1 MQKALLI
8 AEKPSL
14 RRKIEDVYNKHKS
27 EIPYNITFTE
37 QRGHLLTLKMP
48 NELDEDLK
56 KWEWD
61 TLPIQPEDYG
71 GWKYKVINEKKV
83 GSYLTAK
90 ERFHN
95 IKDEYNSGKYDLIIH
110 AGDPDQEG
118 ELLVRIVL
126 LAIKNKLPVKRFW
139 SNDITDAKILDALK
153 NLKDDDKDPML
164 VNLFAASIARQH
176 SDWRVGI
183 NVSRAATLK
192 LNLRVACGRVKTPI
206 MSIVCE
212 REKEIQAFI
221 PKTVYG
227 IKADYDTGFSGQM
240 FDPGIVSGEEE
251 ERKDESEKGLVWF
264 DAKKEAKDL
273 ISTLSYPATV
283 KSYKSEKTTT
293 FAPKLF
299 KLATAQ
305 IAAGKR
311 GYSASQTLDI
321 IQGLY
326 EKGYLSYPRTDCEYI
341 SSGENLNAMLK
352 SADSVPTLK
361 PFITL
366 IDPSAIG
373 KVKAT
378 KKWVN
383 DAKLKESGH
392 SALVPTTSAPDFSKL
407 TSDEQFIYEL
417 ICRQFVAIFLPP
429 LIQNKTELITD
440 ISGHLFKSS
449 GKTLVDEGY
458 AKIFGTKFTDVE
470 IPEYKKGDLIEDGDF
485 SIAEKTSTC
494 PKRFT
499 DATLVQM
506 CENPAKFLD
515 DKSLKSL
522 GKNLQIGTPAT
533 RASIIEELITKDK
546 YLKRKKEGKTQNIV
560 PTDTGMTIYDALK
573 GREITKVDMTGK
585 WELLLED
592 IRTGKMTLKDFEEEM
607 QHDVRAMVEDIKD
620 SDIKATSAG
629 HTVIG
634 TCPECGSDLIEGPKS
649 FYCSGYKEKD
659 CHIGA
664 FKKICDSPLKTEEF
678 LSLISGETIEKEI
691 KKGEK
696 SWKQKIIY
704 DFDEHKIQFVKAS
717 TAEIKETDYECP
729 GCGANMNDKGKLL
742 ECPDCGFTFW
752 KSSCGVELAEEQ
764 IDDFFHSGHTGLVK
778 GLKSKKGNKFN
789 ADIVYDANINRTTFK
804 FEDKK

>member
-27 EIPYNITFTE
+27 EIPYDITFTE

-71 GWKYKVINEKKV
+71 GWKYKVIEEKKT
-83 GSYLTAK
+83 GSFLTAK

-139 SNDITDAKILDALK
+139 SNDITDGKILDALK
-153 NLKDDDKDPML
+153 NLKDDDHDPML

-183 NVSRAATLK
+183 NISRAATLK
-192 LNLRVACGRVKTPI
+192 LGLRVACGRVKTPI

-212 REKEIQAFI
+212 REKEIQAFV

-227 IKADYDTGFSGQM
+227 IKANYDAGFSGQM
-240 FDPGIVSGEEE
+240 FEASAVTEEE
-251 ERKDESEKGLVWF
+251 DKKDDTERGLVWF
-264 DAKKEAKDL
+264 DTKKEAEDL
-273 ISTLSYPATV
+273 IGTLSYPATV

-293 FAPKLF
+293 YAPKLF

-305 IAAGKR
+305 ITAGKK

-321 IQGLY
+321 IQALY

-352 SADSVPTLK
+352 SADSVPSLRS
-361 PFITL
+361 FIAS

-392 SALVPTTSAPDFSKL
+392 SALVPTTKAPDFTAL
-407 TSDEQFIYEL
+407 TNDEQFIYEL

-429 LIQNKTELITD
+429 LIQNKTELITN
-440 ISGHLFKSS
+440 ISGHTFKST

-458 AKIFGTKFTDVE
+458 TKIFGTKFTDVE
-470 IPEYKKGDLIEDGDF
+470 IPEYKEGDLIEDGDY

-515 DKSLKSL
+515 DKSLKLL

-546 YLKRKKEGKTQNIV
+546 YLKRQKEGKTQNIV

-585 WELLLED
+585 WELSLED
-592 IRTGKMTLKDFEEEM
+592 IRAGKMTLAEFEEEM
-607 QHDVRAMVEDIKD
+607 KRDVEAMVADIRD
-620 SDIKATSAG
+620 SDIKAIGTS
-629 HTVIG
+629 HKVIG

-649 FYCSGYKEKD
+649 FFCAGYKEKD
-659 CHIGA
+659 CHVGA
-664 FKKICDSPLKTEEF
+664 FKKICDTPLKAEEF
-678 LSLISGETIEKEI
+678 ISLISGETIEKEI
-691 KKGEK
+691 KKGDK
-696 SWKQKIIY
+696 SWKQKLVY
-704 DFDEHKIQFVKAS
+704 DFVEHKIQFVKAPA
-717 TAEIKETDYECP
+717 AEVKDTDYNCP
-729 GCGANMNDKGKLL
+729 GCGEQMKDKGRLL
-742 ECPDCGFTFW
+742 ECPSCGFTFW
-752 KSSCGVELAEEQ
+752 KTSCGVELSEEQ

-778 GLKSKKGNKFN
+778 GMKSKKGNRFN
-789 ADIVYDANINRTTFK
+789 ANITYDADNNRTTFK
-804 FEDKK
+804 FENKR